1 MNLNKDYIT
10 NKIYNWPSFEAPG
23 VKKAPTPKF
32 QDELELVEY
41 LQTRVSEILTP
52 PLTLARNVVADKDR
66 LIPSTVTD
74 IADDLIYG
82 LECMARRGNT
92 TAAIGLHE
100 ISETSIL
107 SVNREL
113 GRGNRWLLDQIKKA
127 VRWPAFALS
136 SSSLKKQQEN
146 KFQNFEFGKEVPATI
161 KKAGLSDPAHQLV
174 NALFLYI
181 SDARR
186 KIEAIEKEIS
196 FDTLPQSKIS
206 PVLLIIR
213 KLPLQLTKAN
223 YLQYHSAGM
232 QIMKETAGHENI
244 WSHHPAFK
252 QSPLKGLVPQFGDGK
267 NIERDVKNAWKK
279 RAGQD

>member
-1 MNLNKDYIT
+1 MNLNKDYII
-10 NKIYNWPSFEAPG
+10 NKIYNWPAFEAPG

-32 QDELELVEY
+32 RDELELVEY
-41 LQTRVSEILTP
+41 LKTRVSEILTP

-113 GRGNRWLLDQIKKA
+113 GRGNRWLLDLIKKA
-127 VRWPAFALS
+127 VRWPAFALN
-136 SSSLKKQQEN
+136 SSSLEKQN
-146 KFQNFEFGKEVPATI
+146 KTSFQKFEFGKDVPVSI

-196 FDTLPQSKIS
+196 FDTLPQRKIS